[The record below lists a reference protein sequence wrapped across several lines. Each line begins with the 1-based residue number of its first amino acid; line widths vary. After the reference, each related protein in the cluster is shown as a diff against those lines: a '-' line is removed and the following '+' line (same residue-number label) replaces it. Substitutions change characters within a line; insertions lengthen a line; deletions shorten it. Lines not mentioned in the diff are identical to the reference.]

1 MAAEM
6 SQPSPNSPDQAALLA
21 ALRLQLDWGADE
33 ALAEAPLD
41 RLAAAARP
49 PAPPAPH
56 PVPEVPGHAA
66 PPDEPPD
73 KPLGEPLGGPQGKPP
88 GESAERPGATRD
100 AAPAPGPD
108 TTAPARPAVRRATRA
123 PAAQSTAAAG
133 ASSLAGAADSLEAL
147 RDAMRQVDSP
157 LRDTAT
163 NLVFADGN
171 PASRLMF
178 IGEAPGGDEDRLGRP
193 FVGVSGQLL
202 DRMLASIGLDRTQ
215 QNPEKSFYI
224 TNILPW
230 RPPGNRT
237 PTDAE
242 IVLFLPLV
250 LRHIALIRPARI
262 VMLGGTAAKAL
273 LQSREGITRLRGR
286 WQSLQTE
293 LGPLPALPTLHPAYL
308 LRNPAAKRD
317 AWSDLLLL
325 HRSLTEDP
333 APESGASRLQ
343 FD

>member
-6 SQPSPNSPDQAALLA
+6 SQPFPNSPDQAALLA

-41 RLAAAARP
+41 RLAAAAARA
-49 PAPPAPH
+49 PAPLAADRIAEAPSR
-56 PVPEVPGHAA
+56 AA
-66 PPDEPPD
+66 PPSG
-73 KPLGEPLGGPQGKPP
+73 PLGEPAELP
-88 GESAERPGATRD
+88 GITRD
-100 AAPAPGPD
+100 AMPAPGPESA
-108 TTAPARPAVRRATRA
+108 APARPAARRTTRA

-133 ASSLAGAADSLEAL
+133 ASSLAGAAESLDAL
-147 RDAMRQVDSP
+147 REAMRQVDSP

-215 QNPEKSFYI
+215 QDPARSFYI

-250 LRHIALIRPARI
+250 LRHIALVRPTRI

-325 HRSLTEDP
+325 HRSLTEAP
-333 APESGASRLQ
+333 APESGAS
-343 FD
+343 